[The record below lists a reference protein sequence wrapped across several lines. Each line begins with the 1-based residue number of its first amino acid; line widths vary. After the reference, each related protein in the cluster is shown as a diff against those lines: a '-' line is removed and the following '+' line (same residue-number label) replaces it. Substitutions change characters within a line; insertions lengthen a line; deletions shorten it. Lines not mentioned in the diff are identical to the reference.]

1 MTRPYKK
8 RYTKRNRRGGLP
20 NANTSAVQIA
30 AFKKKLDNIELNLDE
45 IKGKMGE
52 INPVEGPSREN
63 DTGFEEAGFKEQEIP
78 LQNNPMNPNFAST
91 VSGKEYNGSTPITE
105 NQYNEVDRLNIQI
118 KGLMGDRK
126 NKKKIEQQTS
136 LKNAILAKYKKR
148 VDYLE
153 NEQKVRNLS
162 PEEQGEYD
170 NLVAN
175 LNDPILGGRR
185 KSRRYRKSHRSRSR
199 RTRKYKK

>member
-63 DTGFEEAGFKEQEIP
+63 DTGFEEAWVQ
-78 LQNNPMNPNFAST
+78 
-91 VSGKEYNGSTPITE
+91 
-105 NQYNEVDRLNIQI
+105 
-118 KGLMGDRK
+118 
-126 NKKKIEQQTS
+126 
-136 LKNAILAKYKKR
+136 
-148 VDYLE
+148 
-153 NEQKVRNLS
+153 
-162 PEEQGEYD
+162 
-170 NLVAN
+170 
-175 LNDPILGGRR
+175 
-185 KSRRYRKSHRSRSR
+185 
-199 RTRKYKK
+199 RTRNTFTK